1 MRKIAVIG
9 GGLSGL
15 CAAWL
20 LGRKEHKVTLFER
33 QAQPGF
39 TASSVAVPW
48 GGESH
53 RVDVPLRV
61 FYAGYYPTLTR
72 LYAALGVATEPVSY
86 ATTFTGAD
94 GMPYFRYR
102 NLRWGDRSW
111 AYLGPRDLL
120 QASAWQIGIEI
131 LRFNRLAK
139 AALQRGDLAG
149 LTIGEFVAAARLSP
163 RFVDGFLLPA
173 IATIGTCPYALARE
187 FPAAVIVDYLARGL
201 SRQTVR
207 RASNGADD
215 VAAKLLAGIV
225 DLRCNAQIASV
236 SRVETGVLIAS
247 ADGSEAIFDHVVLAT
262 QANQARRLLADV
274 SPDEARTLESFSYT
288 PVEVLVHRDPAL
300 MPKRRRD
307 WSPVN
312 LMVMRAP
319 RPAAAGR
326 PPRGSSKV
334 AEPHWLEMANDQTD
348 WQAGAHL
355 QAQPESTI
363 WVNAVQPALR
373 GAPDIFQTVQP
384 LRVPREELVI
394 GRARFERPVVDR
406 HSAAALLALQ
416 RLHAEPQRRVWFS
429 GAYAQAGVPLLESA
443 VRSAH
448 DVAAALGVKLPA

>member
-1 MRKIAVIG
+1 MQKIAVIG

-20 LGRKEHKVTLFER
+20 LGRNTNQVTLFEH

-48 GGESH
+48 GGMSH

-61 FYAGYYPTLTR
+61 FYEGYYPTLTR

-94 GMPYFRYR
+94 GVPYFRYR

-111 AYLGPRDLL
+111 AYLGPRDLA
-120 QASAWQIGIEI
+120 QANAWQIGIDI

-139 AALQRGDLAG
+139 AALQRGALAG

-201 SRQTVR
+201 SRQSVR
-207 RASNGADD
+207 RASDGADD
-215 VAAKLLAGIV
+215 VAAKLLAGIA
-225 DLRCNAQIASV
+225 DLRCNAQIAAV
-236 SRVETGVLIAS
+236 SRVDAGVLIRS
-247 ADGSEAIFDHVVLAT
+247 ADGSQAVFGHVVIAT
-262 QANQARRLLADV
+262 QANQARHLLADT
-274 SPDEARTLESFSYT
+274 SRDEAQTLESFSYT
-288 PVEVLVHRDPAL
+288 PVEVLVHRDPTL
-300 MPKRRRD
+300 MPKQRRD

-312 LMVMRAP
+312 LMVTI
-319 RPAAAGR
+319 
-326 PPRGSSKV
+326 
-334 AEPHWLEMANDQTD
+334 ANDQSDVQPLAQRQT
-348 WQAGAHL
+348 
-355 QAQPESTI
+355 QPESTI

-384 LRVPREELVI
+384 LRVPREELVLS
-394 GRARFERPVVDR
+394 RARFERPVVDR

-416 RLHAEPQRRVWFS
+416 RLHAEPQRRVWFCGS
-429 GAYAQAGVPLLESA
+429 YAQAGVPLLESA